1 MRRLEAPDVSFH
13 TQGLQA
19 ISLTTTDNFSIGNV
33 LELKFGSELQTV
45 QFMGRFTAFR
55 PFGTAD
61 LHLSPNTVLEYR
73 YASSRPEQT
82 YDGEST
88 TA

>member
-1 MRRLEAPDVSFH
+1 M
-13 TQGLQA
+13 
-19 ISLTTTDNFSIGNV
+19 TTTDEMQVGNV

-61 LHLSPNTVLEYR
+61 LHVSPNTVLEYR
-73 YASSRPEQT
+73 FTSSRPSDAMT
-82 YDGEST
+82 KDGEIENSELGQSGPKDENS
-88 TA
+88 

>member
-1 MRRLEAPDVSFH
+1 
-13 TQGLQA
+13 
-19 ISLTTTDNFSIGNV
+19 V

-45 QFMGRFTAFR
+45 QFMGRFTPSGPSAA
-55 PFGTAD
+55 AD

-88 TA
+88 TVIGAGRA